1 MAVMLVVV
9 EVVLVGVDV
18 VLVFVVAFVVVVVV
32 VFGVGVVV
40 GLVTVLL
47 LVVAVVV
54 GCVPAICSTVIGSSR
69 SLDMLGSVHQCACL
83 ALKMCCVVLIV
94 PLFVFEVLLMLDV
107 ILLWYFEDCQRFQH
121 RVSNQS
127 PGANLHTV

>member
-1 MAVMLVVV
+1 MLVVV
-9 EVVLVGVDV
+9 EVVLVDVGV
-18 VLVFVVAFVVVVVV
+18 VLVFVMAFVVVVV
-32 VFGVGVVV
+32 VGVVV

-69 SLDMLGSVHQCACL
+69 SLDMLASVHQCACL
-83 ALKMCCVVLIV
+83 ALKMCCVDCAHY
-94 PLFVFEVLLMLDV
+94 LFEILLMLDV

-121 RVSNQS
+121 LVSNQS
-127 PGANLHTV
+127 SGANLYTV